1 MLASRLLTAAKVQ
14 NKGKTITTTINKRQ
28 ARAVLLTWSWCP
40 ERNPSSASCK
50 ESYRRVVLAARLL
63 FALLR
68 SALTA
73 SFTRS
78 PRWRLSLARAA
89 RSQSERSTTRWLT
102 SDDQEQEVRV
112 TLFCSFFFCCWPFL
126 GSSIIGKESVWKWV
140 RFCNISEMKEIY
152 VMGYE
157 LWSAMWKF
165 SNFHPCLVNTLG

>member
-112 TLFCSFFFCCWPFL
+112 TLFCSFFFLLLTIF
-126 GSSIIGKESVWKWV
+126 GKFYYRKGKCVEMSEILQYFWDE
-140 RFCNISEMKEIY
+140 RNICDGLWTMICHVEIQQLSP
-152 VMGYE
+152 MFG
-157 LWSAMWKF
+157 
-165 SNFHPCLVNTLG
+165 